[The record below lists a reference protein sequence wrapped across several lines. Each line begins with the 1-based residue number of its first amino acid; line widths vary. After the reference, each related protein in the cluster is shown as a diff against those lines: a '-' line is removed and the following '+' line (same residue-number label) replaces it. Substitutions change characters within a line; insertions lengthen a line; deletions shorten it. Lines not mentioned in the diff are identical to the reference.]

1 LGIPQKARDIINT
14 YWGYLGV
21 PTDDINALHYLSL
34 LIAYTVVKPTM
45 PFHKSHELSLSLAE
59 AVLRFGGEIR
69 YNTEVTRFIFD
80 DDGKAIGVIANGEE
94 LRAKKII
101 SNIFPNNVINRS
113 EEKKIPK
120 RFKKLANARVKGMSF
135 ATIYIGLDKS
145 REELGINDYSTFI
158 SLDNNT
164 RVQFE
169 RRQDFGMYV
178 VNCLNKVLPDSSPKG
193 TCTLFFTIP
202 YMAGDIPDD
211 LTPRQ
216 YKEYKTTL
224 AEKYIKDYE
233 KTIGVSVMPYIEE
246 IVVTTPVTFA
256 RYLGTPE
263 GAIYGYQTE
272 SWDGIIG
279 RIALEDMDFTIPNLH
294 FCGGHHTRG
303 DGFPSGYITGDKA
316 AKAVI
321 KELKEGK

>member
-1 LGIPQKARDIINT
+1 
-14 YWGYLGV
+14 
-21 PTDDINALHYLSL
+21 
-34 LIAYTVVKPTM
+34 
-45 PFHKSHELSLSLAE
+45 
-59 AVLRFGGEIR
+59 
-69 YNTEVTRFIFD
+69 
-80 DDGKAIGVIANGEE
+80 
-94 LRAKKII
+94 
-101 SNIFPNNVINRS
+101 
-113 EEKKIPK
+113 
-120 RFKKLANARVKGMSF
+120 
-135 ATIYIGLDKS
+135 
-145 REELGINDYSTFI
+145 
-158 SLDNNT
+158 
-164 RVQFE
+164 
-169 RRQDFGMYV
+169 
-178 VNCLNKVLPDSSPKG
+178 
-193 TCTLFFTIP
+193 
-202 YMAGDIPDD
+202 MAGDIPDD

-216 YKEYKTTL
+216 YKEYKTEL